1 MTEASAPS
9 EQPEPPDRHAW
20 LEVVLGEAALD
31 WVRQRNAESR
41 AELCARPEFA
51 PSRDRL
57 RALLDAPDRI
67 PSVSRRGD
75 WLYNLWQD
83 QQHPRGLWRRTTLAQ
98 FRLPQPD
105 WQTLL
110 DLDALGRQEGQNWV
124 WQGVKMLAPDWQ
136 RGLISLSRGGADA
149 CVVREFDLPSLAF
162 VEPGFV
168 LPEAKSRVEW
178 CDADTLYIGTDTGP
192 GSLTDSGYP
201 RTIRRWRRGTPL
213 ADAALVFEG
222 QRSDVSV
229 WFSVDPTPGFE
240 RTVFG
245 RQLDFYRDAT
255 ALLVGDGLRP
265 IAKPEDAELSF
276 WQHWVLL
283 ALRSDCKRGEQH
295 WPSGSL
301 LAADARAFMDGG
313 GEFTALFMPT
323 PTRSLAGHCCS
334 ASMVLLSILDN
345 VAGAVEVWRPDQGSE
360 PGKPVWRGRSVAV
373 PTPGSIGITTLHD
386 PQVPHDP
393 LAEAYLLAYSDYLM
407 PDTLWLADTGNDRRE
422 PLRARPAAFDASGL
436 RAVQHSARSA
446 DGTAVPYVVVG
457 PADVGSRPRPTV
469 LYGYGGF
476 EISLQPVYAATW
488 GAPWLERG
496 GVLVVANLR
505 GGGEFGPSWH
515 QAAIGANKQRSYDD
529 FIAVAQDLV
538 ARGISTPEQL
548 GSMGGSNGG
557 LLVAAVAVQRPELF
571 GAVVCKVPL
580 LDMRRY
586 HRLLAGASW
595 MAEYGDPDDPAQW
608 AWIARYSPYHNVSAD
623 RAMPPM
629 LLSTS
634 TRDDR
639 VHPGHARKM
648 AARLR
653 EFGHPALYHENI
665 EGGHGGAADNAQ
677 RADAMALEFA
687 FLWSRLGPPS

>member
-1 MTEASAPS
+1 M
-9 EQPEPPDRHAW
+9 
-20 LEVVLGEAALD
+20 L
-31 WVRQRNAESR
+31 
-41 AELCARPEFA
+41 
-51 PSRDRL
+51 
-57 RALLDAPDRI
+57 
-67 PSVSRRGD
+67 
-75 WLYNLWQD
+75 
-83 QQHPRGLWRRTTLAQ
+83 
-98 FRLPQPD
+98 FR
-105 WQTLL
+105 
-110 DLDALGRQEGQNWV
+110 
-124 WQGVKMLAPDWQ
+124 
-136 RGLISLSRGGADA
+136 S
-149 CVVREFDLPSLAF
+149 
-162 VEPGFV
+162 
-168 LPEAKSRVEW
+168 
-178 CDADTLYIGTDTGP
+178 
-192 GSLTDSGYP
+192 
-201 RTIRRWRRGTPL
+201 TIRRWRRGTPL

-222 QRSDVSV
+222 QRGDVSV

-255 ALLVGDGLRP
+255 ALLDDGVLHP

-276 WQHWVLL
+276 WRHWVLL
-283 ALRSDCKRGEQH
+283 ALRSDWQRGEQH

-334 ASMVLLSILDN
+334 ASAVLLSILDN
-345 VAGAVEVWRPDQGSE
+345 VAGAVEVWRPDQGSA
-360 PGKPVWRGRSVAV
+360 PGKAVWRGRSVAV
-373 PTPGSIGITTLHD
+373 PTPGSIAITPLHD
-386 PQVPHDP
+386 PQVSNDP
-393 LAEAYLLAYSDYLM
+393 LAEAYLLAYSDYLT
-407 PDTLWLADTGNDRRE
+407 PDTLWLADTGNDRRAA
-422 PLRARPAAFDASGL
+422 LRARPAAFNASGL

-457 PADVGSRPRPTV
+457 PADSGSTPRPTV

-476 EISLQPVYAATW
+476 EISLQPAYAATW

-505 GGGEFGPSWH
+505 GGGEFGPRWH

-529 FIAVAQDLV
+529 FIAVAQELL
-538 ARGISTPEQL
+538 ARGITTPAQL

-608 AWIARYSPYHNVSAD
+608 AWIARYSPYQNVSAD
-623 RAMPPM
+623 SAMPPM

-653 EFGHPALYHENI
+653 ELGHPVLYHENI

-687 FLWSRLGPPS
+687 FLWSRLAPSS